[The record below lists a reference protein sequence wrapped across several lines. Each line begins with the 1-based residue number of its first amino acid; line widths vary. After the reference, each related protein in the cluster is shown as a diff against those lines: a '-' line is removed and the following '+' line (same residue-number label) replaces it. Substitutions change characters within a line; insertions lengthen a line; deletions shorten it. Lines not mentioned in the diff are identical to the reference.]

1 MLIIPKSAQAIV
13 KINTKNVIIKKI
25 ITGNM
30 GEVSKKFNFAAN
42 VDKGTV
48 YNKTN
53 TFDLSHNE
61 DCRVYYDNDF
71 ACAGGGITK
80 NKNTI

>member
-1 MLIIPKSAQAIV
+1 
-13 KINTKNVIIKKI
+13 
-25 ITGNM
+25 M

-61 DCRVYYDNDF
+61 DCRVSYDNDF

-80 NKNTI
+80 NKNTS